1 MISESIKKITGG
13 NVNTNIVITLPKEFR
28 IDTHAIQGKSA
39 QILNSSWVPTG
50 DLLHLGI
57 SGQNIRGR
65 CKENHEKCVI
75 VFSAQFPRSF
85 LKIS

>member
-1 MISESIKKITGG
+1 MISESMKKITGG
-13 NVNTNIVITLPKEFR
+13 NVNTNVVITLPKEFR
-28 IDTHAIQGKSA
+28 IDARAAQGKSA

-65 CKENHEKCVI
+65 CKENHENCVI